1 MIIKQKRY
9 GAGVDYTSSSDV
21 SDRHHDKKA
30 SDEIKQLI
38 KDFGEKN
45 VKRYDERGE
54 LIK

>member
-1 MIIKQKRY
+1 MKQRRY

-21 SDRHHDKKA
+21 SDRTHDKKA

-38 KDFGEKN
+38 KDFGEEN
-45 VKRYDERGE
+45 IKRYDERGE